1 MDISTSTNR
10 HFAVCVNNQGYE
22 AALELGKLYRIVP
35 DADAAA
41 HGYIRVIDESGEDYA
56 YAATRFYPVELPLE
70 LEQTLLEAV

>member
-1 MDISTSTNR
+1 MDILTNTDR

-22 AALELGKLYRIVP
+22 AALEMGKLYQIIP

-56 YAATRFYPVELPLE
+56 YTATRFYPVELPLD
-70 LEQTLLEAV
+70 LEQTLREVV